1 MSNSMNSRF
10 VIEYRW
16 TRADGNDIPEDHVE
30 ALEESAWDRAVEMAE
45 HGYTSGDL
53 NDYIRMSEDDP
64 EEGVHYQGWWDLKR
78 ADLVEQSESG
88 AEA

>member
-1 MSNSMNSRF
+1 MSSSMNSRF

-16 TRADGNDIPEDHVE
+16 TRADGKDIPEDHVE

-45 HGYTSGDL
+45 DGYTSGDL

-64 EEGVHYQGWWDLKR
+64 DEGVHYRGWWELKR
-78 ADLVEQSESG
+78 ADSAERSEGG